1 MSLLFKRSMATAA
14 SLKQAG
20 KIVCVGRNYA

>member
-1 MSLLFKRSMATAA
+1 MSLLFKRTMATAS

-20 KIVCVGRNYA
+20 KIICVGRNYA